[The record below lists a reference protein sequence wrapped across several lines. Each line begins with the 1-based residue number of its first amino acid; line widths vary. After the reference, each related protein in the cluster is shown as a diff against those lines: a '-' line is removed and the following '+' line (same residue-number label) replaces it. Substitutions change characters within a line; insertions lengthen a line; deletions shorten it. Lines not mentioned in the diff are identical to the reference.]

1 MSRWKLVKFSRWHNS
16 FYLCL
21 KFWIL
26 WHLIFVFHAVVSCA
40 QCEWCLVKYRKIISI
55 PHASYLVTLPPK
67 STEKDC
73 RHIAGRKKKKKRH
86 NTNNWTAGNWRK
98 IILREKPFH
107 MLLTRCQ
114 PFHKYASCR
123 MEENVWKFSLCEIL
137 NGNYRQHVFST
148 QELETINLVPVKGKL
163 TSKVST
169 RQGYQTQ
176 VKSLRTEAYEILSLQ
191 GSIIL
196 SQHTIQKFSK
206 D

>member
-1 MSRWKLVKFSRWHNS
+1 MAPRFCFPCTCFLCTKWMMPSEVQKN
-16 FYLCL
+16 YL
-21 KFWIL
+21 
-26 WHLIFVFHAVVSCA
+26 HSSC
-40 QCEWCLVKYRKIISI
+40 QLSGNVTSQKYREREQ
-55 PHASYLVTLPPK
+55 AYCR
-67 STEKDC
+67 EKE
-73 RHIAGRKKKKKRH
+73 KKKKKD

-137 NGNYRQHVFST
+137 NGNYRRHVFST

-163 TSKVST
+163 TSEVST
-169 RQGYQTQ
+169 RQGYQTHL
-176 VKSLRTEAYEILSLQ
+176 KSLRTEAYEILSLQ

-206 D
+206 V